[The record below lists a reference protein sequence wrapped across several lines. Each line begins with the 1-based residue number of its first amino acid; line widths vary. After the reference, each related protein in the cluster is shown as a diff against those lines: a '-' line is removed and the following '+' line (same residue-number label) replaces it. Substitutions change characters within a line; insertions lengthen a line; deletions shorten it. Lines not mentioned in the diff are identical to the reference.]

1 MSDCEWFAQIAQEK
15 WATVS
20 ELLRLLMSKERPWAN
35 RSGCSWQ
42 KSDCER
48 FAQVAHDKYV
58 NERFAQKNL
67 IKIVSLV
74 CFLYV
79 KKEPFAYSLF
89 LMSHVSGLLRSLTK
103 KERCEWIAQ
112 VAHQKWANE
121 YRSFFWAN
129 HSFAHFFC
137 KKQAIHSKNRWV
149 NSQPCK
155 FENIPIKINNIC
167 QSCYKKIYRI
177 WSCCYFCLKIEYDMF
192 STFYFLLWNNMQSC
206 AFEETVFFVCKL
218 NVLPKT

>member
-1 MSDCEWFAQIAQEK
+1 MFFVRKKRAIRLFPLFNEPCERIAQVTHQK
-15 WATVS
+15 RAMWV
-20 ELLRLLMSKERPWAN
+20 N
-35 RSGCSWQ
+35 RSGRSPKMSEW
-42 KSDCER
+42 
-48 FAQVAHDKYV
+48 
-58 NERFAQKNL
+58 
-67 IKIVSLV
+67 ISLV
-74 CFLYV
+74 FLS
-79 KKEPFAYSLF
+79 KSLI
-89 LMSHVSGLLRSLTK
+89 RS
-103 KERCEWIAQ
+103 
-112 VAHQKWANE
+112 
-121 YRSFFWAN
+121 
-129 HSFAHFFC
+129 FFC